1 MYLLLSYYLVLCRH
15 SFVKTFAQLQV
26 QPMSLSA
33 FPLQEDNADIH
44 KGIKV
49 MYRPTQLKADY

>member
-1 MYLLLSYYLVLCRH
+1 MRYVLNCHQAFLHMTVLCRH

-26 QPMSLSA
+26 QPVSLSA
-33 FPLQEDNADIH
+33 FPRQEDNADIH

-49 MYRPTQLKADY
+49 NV

>member
-26 QPMSLSA
+26 QPVSLSA
-33 FPLQEDNADIH
+33 FPRQEDNADIH

-49 MYRPTQLKADY
+49 NV